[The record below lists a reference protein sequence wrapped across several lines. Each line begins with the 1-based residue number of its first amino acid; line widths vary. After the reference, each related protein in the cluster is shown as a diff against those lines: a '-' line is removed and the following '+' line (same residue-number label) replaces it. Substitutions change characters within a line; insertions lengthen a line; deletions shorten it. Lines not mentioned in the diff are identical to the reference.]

1 MSESPIRDVQRVET
15 MEYWRHDH
23 PSMSLEMATDPTFDP
38 NIPIEVGRLL
48 KVERTKQNL
57 SMEEMCRKMGTR
69 VKQIQAIEEGDTTHF
84 QKHMQPFM
92 WFARLYA
99 KKLGIDLPD
108 LASTSEGT
116 KQADLNPCEELPEFL
131 KKPTI
136 FK

>member
-1 MSESPIRDVQRVET
+1 

-23 PSMSLEMATDPTFDP
+23 PPTYLEMATDPTFDP

-57 SMEEMCRKMGTR
+57 SMEDMCRKMGAR
-69 VKQIQAIEEGDTTHF
+69 VKQIQAIEDGDTTHF

-99 KKLGIDLPD
+99 KKLGIALPD
-108 LASTSEGT
+108 QAPSNNEGT
-116 KQADLNPCEELPEFL
+116 KQADLNPLEELPEFL

>member
-1 MSESPIRDVQRVET
+1 
-15 MEYWRHDH
+15 
-23 PSMSLEMATDPTFDP
+23 MSLEMATDPTFDP

-48 KVERTKQNL
+48 NVERTKQNL
-57 SMEEMCRKMGTR
+57 SMEDMCRKMGTR
-69 VKQIQAIEEGDTTHF
+69 VKQIQAIEEGDTAHF

-108 LASTSEGT
+108 LAPASEGT
-116 KQADLNPCEELPEFL
+116 KQADLNPLEELPEFL